1 MILFYIDIVYRRQF
15 EWSIIKSLEE
25 MIDCVLADD
34 AMGVRFKYQNVISID
49 ETDTESDFSD
59 MDTVDSKSR

>member
-1 MILFYIDIVYRRQF
+1 
-15 EWSIIKSLEE
+15 
-25 MIDCVLADD
+25 MIDFVLADD

-49 ETDTESDFSD
+49 ETDSESDFSD